1 MDEFFNSSIA
11 TQIKTLRKQ
20 RDWTQ
25 EDLAKKANMKQ
36 ARISLLENASYSSW
50 SMSTLRRLA
59 EAFDLTLYVTFEVAN
74 D

>member
-1 MDEFFNSSIA
+1 VDEFFNSSIA